1 MTDYTAHITELGVEL
16 HHKGRLIY
24 VYKGTPTGN
33 HELNERGR
41 IIGLLAERI
50 VKLEAE
56 LEDHAGLLTA
66 AVEAVNEAAPAD
78 WQGPPMPGDAP
89 PPFIRWQAKRIAELE
104 ADNASEGRWAEQYF
118 RERQEAYRLL
128 CAALREN
135 PQWHTDA
142 STEAERL
149 LDELDDPAVIDV
161 PGKGKVLVQTDDDEA
176 ERVRRE
182 LDRRV
187 KEAEEEE

>member
-1 MTDYTAHITELGVEL
+1 MTKTQHDESKLPQWAQ
-16 HHKGRLIY
+16 K
-24 VYKGTPTGN
+24 
-33 HELNERGR
+33 R
-41 IIGLLAERI
+41 IAE
-50 VKLEAE
+50 LEAE

-149 LDELDDPAVIDV
+149 LDAAGEDDEPDEPRTINV
-161 PGKGKVLVQTDDDEA
+161 PGKGKMLVQTDDDEA